1 MSKSHS
7 DIISDYSN
15 SQARNKIVFHRD
27 EIADIHTINIG
38 RRISEVIF
46 NFKDLEKI
54 PMRVLNEL
62 ELSLIA
68 SLTKHDQY
76 GNYISIEN
84 PGILFEKDLK
94 LDFSRVLDNYSQNNV
109 LFVKWE
115 GEIDSDNI
123 YFLSKEAGIK
133 INLKN
138 LSHIVL

>member
-15 SQARNKIVFHRD
+15 SQARNKIVFHRN

-38 RRISEVIF
+38 RWISEVIF

-68 SLTKHDQY
+68 SMTKHDQY